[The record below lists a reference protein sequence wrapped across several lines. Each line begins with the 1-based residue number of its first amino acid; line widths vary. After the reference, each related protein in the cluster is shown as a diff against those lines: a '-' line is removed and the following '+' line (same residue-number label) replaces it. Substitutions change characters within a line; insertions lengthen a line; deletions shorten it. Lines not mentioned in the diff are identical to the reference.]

1 MNNGA
6 TLMKTNKTPA
16 EIRAMWAQRA
26 TQYAMRGRQVP
37 LYILRQIAKAETAM
51 AQAAIAGK

>member
-6 TLMKTNKTPA
+6 TLMNTTKTPA

-26 TQYAMRGRQVP
+26 TQYVVRGRQVP